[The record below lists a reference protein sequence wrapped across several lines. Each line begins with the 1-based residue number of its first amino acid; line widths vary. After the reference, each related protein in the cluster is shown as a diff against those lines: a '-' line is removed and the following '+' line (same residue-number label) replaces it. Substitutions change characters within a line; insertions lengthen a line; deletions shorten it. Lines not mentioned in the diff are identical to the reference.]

1 MSLFGSLFTGVS
13 GLAAQS
19 RAMSVISDNVANVS
33 TVGYKGGISNFAT
46 LVTGSHEHNTSG
58 GGGVQ
63 QTSQLLVGKQGILQ
77 STGSATDAAISG
89 NGFFV
94 VSANADGTGSPLY
107 TRAGSFNPDVN
118 GNLRN
123 ANGFYL
129 QGWKLDANEQ
139 PLDINATR
147 PVNVR
152 DLNVTTIPTSK
163 IKLGANLDSEQ
174 PIYTGAYASGD
185 LAAYSTSSGTA
196 GVKPDFKRQVQVYDS
211 LGNARSLTVAFL
223 RTPGASTW
231 TVEVYADPADVEATS
246 NPNGLL
252 ASGAV
257 TFNGNGAL
265 ASGTITPTFP
275 AGAAAGD
282 PIGIDWLNSSGA
294 NDSSIDLSW
303 GTVGNT
309 DGLTQF
315 SGESAVSF
323 VTKDGVGFGELN
335 SVRIDEDGFVEA
347 SFSNGEVRR
356 IFQLPLA
363 TFANPAALSAQSG
376 NVFAFT
382 RESGDPTLQATGS
395 GGAGTIAPGALEGA
409 NVDIADEFTKMI
421 VTQRAYSANAKVI
434 TTTDDMLNELMQI
447 KR

>member
-13 GLAAQS
+13 GLSAQS

-46 LVTGSHEHNTSG
+46 LVTGGHTHNSAA

-77 STGSATDAAISG
+77 ATGSATDAAISG

-94 VSANADGTGSPLY
+94 VKQSPDGSGVPLY
-107 TRAGSFNPDVN
+107 TRAGSFSPDVS

-123 ANGFYL
+123 ANGFFL

-139 PLDINATR
+139 LININATQ
-147 PVNVR
+147 PVDVR
-152 DLNVTTIPTSK
+152 DLNVTTIPTSA
-163 IKLGANLDSEQ
+163 IKFGANLDSEQ
-174 PIYTGAYASGD
+174 AIFTGTYASGD
-185 LAAYSTSSGTA
+185 LAAYEASNGTS
-196 GVKPDFKRQVQVYDS
+196 GVKPDFKRQVEVYDS
-211 LGNARSLTVAFL
+211 LGNARSLTAAFL

-231 TVEVYADPADVEATS
+231 SVEVYANPADVETS
-246 NPNGLL
+246 ANPNGLL

-257 TFNGNGAL
+257 TFNGNGGL
-265 ASGTITPTFP
+265 ASGTITPTYP
-275 AGAAAGD
+275 AGAAAGG
-282 PIGIDWLNSSGA
+282 PIGINWLDSSGA
-294 NDSSIDLSW
+294 NDSSIALDL
-303 GTVGNT
+303 GTVGGT

-323 VTKDGVGFGELN
+323 VTKNGVGFGELN

-363 TFANPAALSAQSG
+363 TFADATGLAPESG
-376 NVFAFT
+376 NVFSFT
-382 RESGDPTLQATGS
+382 RQSGDPTLQAAGK
-395 GGAGTIAPGALEGA
+395 GGAGQIASGALEGA

-434 TTTDDMLNELMQI
+434 TTTDDMLDELMRL